1 MKDKNM
7 SLSVVI
13 DENGRPRGLVIKQDL
28 VKKDA
33 LIIFIIIIHYRAVIV
48 FFLLIMK
55 PSFKIKD
62 DILY

>member
-28 VKKDA
+28 VKDA
-33 LIIFIIIIHYRAVIV
+33 LIIIIIIHYRAVIV